1 MVEYDEDIVA
11 WKKGRLLRLGGEMQL
26 LLLLAPS
33 LLLLSCS
40 WPATDCT
47 FIPEGF
53 CSWGGIENLPASSKS
68 PLSSAVVAKPKDG
81 DDGGGGADLLMEEG
95 DDQWNQRGDSKN
107 MMGLNLQDGKRFLSL
122 SGWPQ
127 ARHSKAKDVD
137 RLPHLEDEFYIYCN
151 LQSFNDHC

>member
-1 MVEYDEDIVA
+1 M
-11 WKKGRLLRLGGEMQL
+11 
-26 LLLLAPS
+26 
-33 LLLLSCS
+33 
-40 WPATDCT
+40 
-47 FIPEGF
+47 
-53 CSWGGIENLPASSKS
+53 GGIENLPASSKS

-137 RLPHLEDEFYIYCN
+137 RLSHLEDEFYIYCN